1 MPFDCVGDEP
11 GVMTIKVQDLAG
23 EFWFGNKVTPGKSE
37 GQEDI
42 GHNISRPVSAQKSR
56 DA

>member
-1 MPFDCVGDEP
+1 MPFDCVYDEP
-11 GVMTIKVQDLAG
+11 RVMTIKVQDFAS
-23 EFWFGNKVTPGKSE
+23 EFWFRNKVTPGKSE

-42 GHNISRPVSAQKSR
+42 DHNISRPVSAEESR